1 MIRFHRQAFSV
12 YKNGENLK
20 IMMEIYH
27 QKLIVSNVI
36 LVFLDHL
43 KPKIFFA
50 NHNGQHSAL
59 SLFRISGS
67 APATYA

>member
-1 MIRFHRQAFSV
+1 MFITKVRFHRKAFIA
-12 YKNGENLK
+12 YKNGEHLK
-20 IMMEIYH
+20 ILIEIFC

-50 NHNGQHSAL
+50 G
-59 SLFRISGS
+59 
-67 APATYA
+67 